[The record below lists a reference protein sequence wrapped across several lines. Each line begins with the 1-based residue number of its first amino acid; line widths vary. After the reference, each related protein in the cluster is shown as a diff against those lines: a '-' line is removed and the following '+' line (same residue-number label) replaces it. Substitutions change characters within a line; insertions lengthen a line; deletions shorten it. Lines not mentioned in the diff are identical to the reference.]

1 MSPWLIC
8 IAIPIAISLIIFER
22 GNNLVPNTEVLILQ
36 PNIDPYNEKYSMEND
51 YYFDLLINMTTDQ
64 ITNET
69 RYIFTP
75 ETYFGEGFGFSLEEF
90 KTTTL
95 HHKIDSLLEKNPKIQ
110 LVSGIQSYSVYR
122 TDNPPT
128 PTANFVR
135 NGYGWIFTTQL

>member
-1 MSPWLIC
+1 
-8 IAIPIAISLIIFER
+8 
-22 GNNLVPNTEVLILQ
+22 
-36 PNIDPYNEKYSMEND
+36 MEND

-90 KTTTL
+90 KTTIL

-110 LVSGIQSYSVYR
+110 LVSGS
-122 TDNPPT
+122 NPTVFTGQTTLT
-128 PTANFVR
+128 PTTNFVR
-135 NGYGWIFTTQL
+135 NGVWVDFYNSA